1 MTSVVV
7 AIFGLTYALI
17 ASRRLRLLPIGRPAG
32 ALLGALLMVAVG
44 ALTPAAAYQAID
56 GDTILLLFGMMLLTA
71 WFGEVGLLDD
81 LAARGLR
88 LANRPGS
95 LLVTVALLAAGLSA
109 MLVNDTVCVFLT
121 PLVLAVCRAGR
132 LPPGPYLI
140 ALATSANIGS
150 AATLVGNPQNMIIGS
165 LSGLP
170 FSTFLLR
177 AGPPALVGL
186 AVNVGLLWL
195 WYGRRL
201 RRSAAESPVLTPPAA
216 PRGRPRDRLLA
227 LVVLAGVLVAFLAGL
242 HLGWTAVAG
251 ALVFLLVRREDPHRI
266 FARVDWPLLVFFCA
280 LFIVVEGLVSTGLVA
295 DAWRGAAPALD
306 PSRPGGVTLLTGFLT
321 VGSNV
326 VSNVPMTL
334 LAGPYLETLGLGD
347 TGWVLLAYVT
357 TVAGNL
363 TLLGSVANII
373 VAETAREEYTLGFFE
388 YLRFGFVS
396 TVVALAV
403 GVPVVFLVA

>member
-1 MTSVVV
+1 MTPAIL
-7 AIFGLTYALI
+7 AIFTLTYVLI
-17 ASRRLRLLPIGRPAG
+17 ATRRLRLLPIGRPAG

-44 ALTPAAAYQAID
+44 ALTPEAAFRAID

-71 WFGEVGLLDD
+71 WLDEVGLLDA
-81 LAARGLR
+81 LATRGLR
-88 LANRPGS
+88 LAHRPGS
-95 LLVTVALLAAGLSA
+95 LLVTVALLAAVLSA
-109 MLVNDTVCVFLT
+109 VLVNDTVCVFLT
-121 PLVLAVCRAGR
+121 PLVVAVCRAGG
-132 LPPGPYLI
+132 LPLGPYLI

-165 LSGLP
+165 LSGIP
-170 FSTFLLR
+170 FTTFLLR

-186 AVNVGLLWL
+186 AVNLGLLWL
-195 WYGRRL
+195 YYGRRL
-201 RRSAAESPVLTPPAA
+201 RARASAAPLPAPA
-216 PRGRPRDRLLA
+216 PPRGRPRDRALA
-227 LVVLAGVLVAFLAGL
+227 AFVLAGVLGGFLAGL
-242 HLGWTAVAG
+242 HLGWTAVGG
-251 ALVFLLVRREDPHRI
+251 AVVFLIVRREDPHRV

-295 DAWRGAAPALD
+295 AAWQGAAPALD
-306 PSRPGGVTLLTGFLT
+306 PARPGGVTLLTGFLT
-321 VGSNV
+321 LGSNV

-334 LAGPYLETLGLGD
+334 LAGPYLDALGLGE

-373 VAETAREEYTLGFFE
+373 VAETARDAYTLGFVE
-388 YLRFGFVS
+388 YLRFGAVS
-396 TVVALAV
+396 TVVALAA